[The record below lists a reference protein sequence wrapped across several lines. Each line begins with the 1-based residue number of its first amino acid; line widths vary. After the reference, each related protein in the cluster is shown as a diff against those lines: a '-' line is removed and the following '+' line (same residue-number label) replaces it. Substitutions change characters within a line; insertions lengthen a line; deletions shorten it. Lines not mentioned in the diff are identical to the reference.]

1 MIQDEVEGAAIG
13 DIVDRALL
21 PFKDRDAD
29 RFTASGPHVRLSPE
43 ITLALAMALHELATN
58 AIKYGALSVPEGRV
72 AIEWSI
78 KQRQGKRHLF
88 FCWRE
93 HDGPTV
99 TLSRKMLPARMRRI
113 WQNRS

>member
-1 MIQDEVEGAAIG
+1 MLRRLVHLDPKFVDASRVLHVGWRILYQESAA
-13 DIVDRALL
+13 DH
-21 PFKDRDAD
+21 F
-29 RFTASGPHVRLSPE
+29 VRPCVAPAISWR
-43 ITLALAMALHELATN
+43 MHELATN

-88 FCWRE
+88 FCWGE